1 LYHGN
6 SFFRRKKKATTAH
19 SDFDRGVTIA
29 VAILWFGVI
38 REGSKQPLVTVPEKK
53 IEINLSVLENPILSE
68 LELFKEIAPFDKEAG
83 RENPFLPYSQ

>member
-1 LYHGN
+1 MAIV
-6 SFFRRKKKATTAH
+6 FFEERK
-19 SDFDRGVTIA
+19 RQQLLIPILIVVVTIA